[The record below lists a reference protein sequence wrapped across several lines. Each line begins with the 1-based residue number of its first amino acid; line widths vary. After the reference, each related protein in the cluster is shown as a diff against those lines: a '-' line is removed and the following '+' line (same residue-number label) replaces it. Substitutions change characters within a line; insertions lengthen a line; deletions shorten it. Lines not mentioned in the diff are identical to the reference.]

1 MCPKSRLDLICE
13 LGLVSGRHRR
23 HQGCV
28 TWFRILELAE
38 GRKKISWFVGCF
50 LSEDA
55 DGNGG
60 GRRGAEE
67 EEEKEKERE
76 GGDDDSFRA
85 SVSTLLLL
93 FLPWF

>member
-1 MCPKSRLDLICE
+1 
-13 LGLVSGRHRR
+13 VSGRHRR

-38 GRKKISWFVGCF
+38 GRKKNSWFVGCF

-67 EEEKEKERE
+67 EEEEEKERE